1 MTYTNFLQQTAVLD
15 AEARLQLEAK
25 AQLKKEA
32 EDLKNQLNSV
42 NSKITDLEK
51 KVVSQPIVSSTPA
64 PAKSMTLIHVGLLA
78 GGVLGGYL
86 LFKFM
91 NK

>member
-1 MTYTNFLQQTAVLD
+1 MTYTNFLQQNAVLD

-64 PAKSMTLIHVGLLA
+64 PAKSMTLIHIGLLV
-78 GGVLGGYL
+78 GGIVVGYYA
-86 LFKFM
+86 FKMF
-91 NK
+91 KK

>member
-1 MTYTNFLQQTAVLD
+1 MTYTSLLDRNAVLD
-15 AEARLQLEAK
+15 ESARIQLEAK

-32 EDLKNQLNSV
+32 EDLKNQLDLV

-64 PAKSMTLIHVGLLA
+64 PAKSMTLIHIGLLV
-78 GGVLGGYL
+78 GGIVVGYYA
-86 LFKFM
+86 FKMF
-91 NK
+91 KK